1 MHYNISGTWKNVSPN
16 EAKGRKKAFT
26 VIQFVR
32 KVLLQEQ
39 VLKHTCVPNFIKI
52 RAKMRPVDT
61 VHIYIESL
69 TIAIAQF
76 PLEIR

>member
-1 MHYNISGTWKNVSPN
+1 MSPN

-32 KVLLQEQ
+32 KALLQEQ
-39 VLKHTCVPNFIKI
+39 VLKHTCEPIFIKI
-52 RAKMRPVDT
+52 RAKQRPVDA
-61 VHIYIESL
+61 VHIYIESR